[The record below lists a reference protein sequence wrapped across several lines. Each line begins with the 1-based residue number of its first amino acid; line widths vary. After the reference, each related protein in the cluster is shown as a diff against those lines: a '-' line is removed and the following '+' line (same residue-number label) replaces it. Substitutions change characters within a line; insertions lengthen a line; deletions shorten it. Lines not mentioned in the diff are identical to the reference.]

1 MKNLL
6 PLLVLL
12 LILSSC
18 STSQGPGL
26 SPSDDESYN
35 IAVDLTTRLKGYAG
49 IRVLGNGPAAK
60 IFARGVNSITG
71 SNQPLFILDGN
82 QVPDYPEL
90 YRMVNTSSIKRIE
103 VLVRPEDIGIYGVRG
118 ANGVIKVTT
127 QET

>member
-1 MKNLL
+1 
-6 PLLVLL
+6 
-12 LILSSC
+12 
-18 STSQGPGL
+18 
-26 SPSDDESYN
+26 
-35 IAVDLTTRLKGYAG
+35 VDLTTRLKGYAG